1 MILQGNIFKG
11 LNFSKFFAL
20 SEAPQPGF
28 WQSTLSGL
36 SSCYRVAAQSRRG
49 LYAMGVFKVKRLP
62 APLVSVGNLTVGG
75 TGKTPITAYLARE
88 FQKQGKQVAILSRGY
103 GGKRK
108 ELIRLSDGEHIYF
121 KPPEVGE
128 EAYWLART
136 LPGVM
141 VYTCPSRYEAG
152 MAAWRE
158 HRPDLFL
165 LDDGFQHF
173 QLHRDLDI
181 VLLDAEA
188 PFGNGRLLPAG
199 PLRESID
206 TVKLADMFI
215 LTRFDPA
222 RHDERLK
229 EFQASYPGKPVL
241 TATISPTGA
250 RRQPGGESAPPEA
263 VKGLSLF
270 AFAAIARPLV
280 FQETLADLGAVL
292 KGYRDFP
299 DHHAFTEA
307 ELKKLVNQAETSG
320 TVALITTAKD
330 WARLGERW
338 DAALPLWVLDV
349 EAKLTQG
356 FDRIFAKIFL
366 EA

>member
-1 MILQGNIFKG
+1 M
-11 LNFSKFFAL
+11 
-20 SEAPQPGF
+20 
-28 WQSTLSGL
+28 
-36 SSCYRVAAQSRRG
+36 
-49 LYAMGVFKVKRLP
+49 
-62 APLVSVGNLTVGG
+62 
-75 TGKTPITAYLARE
+75 TAYLARE
-88 FQKQGKQVAILSRGY
+88 FQKQGKKVAILSRGY
-103 GGKRK
+103 GGRRK
-108 ELIRLSDGEHIYF
+108 ELTRLSDGEHIYY

-141 VYTCPSRYEAG
+141 IYTCPSRYEAG

-199 PLRESID
+199 PLREPIATLS
-206 TVKLADMFI
+206 LADMFI

-222 RHDERLK
+222 RHDGRLK

-241 TATISPTGA
+241 TATISPTGVK
-250 RRQPGGESAPPEA
+250 RQPGSKPAPPAA

-270 AFAAIARPLV
+270 AFAGIARPLV
-280 FQETLADLGAVL
+280 FKETLDSLGVNV
-292 KGYRDFP
+292 KGFFGFS
-299 DHHAFTEA
+299 DHHVFTEA
-307 ELKKLVNQAETSG
+307 ELKTLVNQAETSG
-320 TVALITTAKD
+320 AAALITTAKD

-338 DAALPLWVLDV
+338 DAAMPLWVLDV

-356 FDRIFAKIFL
+356 FERIFAKIFQ